1 MEKIEKIHKYVWGG
15 LAVVSVETP
24 DIMCM
29 RGVSWLAVG
38 CGTLASTLLSTA
50 VLVYALRSI
59 PAFDLADINRL

>member
-1 MEKIEKIHKYVWGG
+1 LGVVTGG

-38 CGTLASTLLSTA
+38 CGTLASTILSMA
-50 VLVYALRSI
+50 VLVYALKAI
-59 PAFDLADINRL
+59 PSFDLSDINRL